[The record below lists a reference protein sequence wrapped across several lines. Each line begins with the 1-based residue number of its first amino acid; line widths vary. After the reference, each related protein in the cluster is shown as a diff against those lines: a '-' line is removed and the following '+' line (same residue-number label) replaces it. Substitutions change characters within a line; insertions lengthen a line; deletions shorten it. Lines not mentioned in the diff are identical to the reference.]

1 MGRQLLASPPPV
13 FLSCLHPGHPKPCL
27 EGRGE
32 ARPASREVV
41 SGVSFLPDLPAR
53 SLEVMFESSVGSSTA
68 PPPRAFVSGA
78 SYNTPFPPHPS
89 LPTSVEPLACFWLC
103 GGVETAP
110 LCVLLAC
117 TSPSASPR
125 PLHLGP
131 PLRRSSSFSPS
142 WVALL
147 ACAPLPIGVSLPS
160 SVAGRVPET
169 WVQGGPRGLGK
180 RRGDRG
186 ARVFCLLSRGL
197 GLSGGSRTAPS
208 DPESRAHSTEA

>member
-1 MGRQLLASPPPV
+1 MIRWEGSSSPPPRPSSSRAYTRDTPNPV
-13 FLSCLHPGHPKPCL
+13 W
-27 EGRGE
+27 RAE
-32 ARPASREVV
+32 ARPAPHPAKSSLACLSCLTSLPGPSRLCSRVPW
-41 SGVSFLPDLPAR
+41 GRAPP
-53 SLEVMFESSVGSSTA
+53 

-186 ARVFCLLSRGL
+186 ARGFCLLSRGPGSSL
-197 GLSGGSRTAPS
+197 GGGRLAPS
-208 DPESRAHSTEA
+208 DP